1 MFKMSSNDIAI
12 STEKDTSLQESI
24 IKRPFAKRLQWT
36 EQAMV
41 DAMQAI
47 QDGSTLSR
55 AAREHGVPKTSLHN
69 RIGKVSHGVKPGP
82 KCYLSTEEET
92 QLAEFIIE
100 TAPVGCGQTR
110 AKIMD
115 KAEKVQRK
123 KTLWKERISHGWC
136 NRFMQR
142 HSYLSVRKRDAA
154 ANIRMDAVTSK
165 AIKHYFDLLERT
177 LKDNNL
183 QDSPAQIYN
192 MDESL

>member
-100 TAPVGCGQTR
+100 T
-110 AKIMD
+110 D

-183 QDSPAQIYN
+183 QDSPAQIYS